1 MKVAVSSCLLGI
13 NCKYSGGNNY
23 HDELNRWLKDH
34 EITAVCPEVL
44 GGLPVPRAS
53 CEIRNEKVKTK
64 SGDDK
69 TKEYRRGAEKALAQ
83 VRENGC
89 ELVIL
94 QARSPSCG
102 VCHICDGTFSK
113 KLIEG
118 SGIFARMLRE
128 QGIPALDTENIESI
142 GFVLNG
148 KENSV
153 KR

>member
-102 VCHICDGTFSK
+102 VCHIYDGTFSK
-113 KLIEG
+113 
-118 SGIFARMLRE
+118 S
-128 QGIPALDTENIESI
+128 
-142 GFVLNG
+142 
-148 KENSV
+148 
-153 KR
+153 

>member
-23 HDELNRWLKDH
+23 HDELNRWLKEH

-102 VCHICDGTFSK
+102 VCHIYDGTFSE

-142 GFVLNG
+142 DFVLNG